1 MNNTIELIGL
11 LSLANRFQADGE
23 ARGAGPVELTAPS
36 QPDDMGRLRSLWCPA
51 YDRCLDAALLRK
63 WRSWTCENCTL
74 FAYAGPFRSLQAAKA
89 YAGRRYDAQP
99 DDGPRSLGV

>member
-1 MNNTIELIGL
+1 MNKTIELIGL

-51 YDRCLDAALLRK
+51 YDRCLDAALQRR
-63 WRSWTCENCTL
+63 WRSWTCESCTL
-74 FAYAGPFRSLQAAKA
+74 FPYAGPFRSLEAAKA
-89 YAGRRYDAQP
+89 FAGRRFDPQP
-99 DDGPRSLGV
+99 DDGPRSLGF